1 MEREERRECG
11 SWAWVNRSRR
21 IGVRSGPRG
30 AGGWIREE
38 SRRGRHASMERDESR
53 ERSRSWAW
61 VSRSRRMTGEEGRRR
76 RGRGAGEEVRE
87 ESRRSRQGGGL
98 LP

>member
-1 MEREERRECG
+1 MSGGAAESSHASMEREERRECG

-53 ERSRSWAW
+53 ERSRSWDGQQEQEDD
-61 VSRSRRMTGEEGRRR
+61 R
-76 RGRGAGEEVRE
+76 
-87 ESRRSRQGGGL
+87 
-98 LP
+98 